1 MYITPSIHR
10 DTVLFQMARGGER
23 ALTTRQ
29 REVLQMIAEGRSS
42 KEMAAILNVSPRTIE
57 FHKSGVMT
65 ALDLHTT
72 AELVRYAIERGIAS
86 T

>member
-1 MYITPSIHR
+1 
-10 DTVLFQMARGGER
+10 
-23 ALTTRQ
+23 
-29 REVLQMIAEGRSS
+29 MIAEGRSS